1 MKEPKRSLYC
11 CFNAKVHG
19 ETISCSRGHFLT
31 KASVTGSIST
41 KRLRRGEP
49 LELGICQTCGGYDEM
64 GPPIPAEERGWIEI
78 EKQSR
83 KEKEVKN
90 G

>member
-1 MKEPKRSLYC
+1 MKEPKRSLYQ
-11 CFNAKVHG
+11 CFNAKVQG

-41 KRLRRGEP
+41 KRLQRGEP
-49 LELGICQTCGGYDEM
+49 LELTVCQACEAYDEM
-64 GPPIPAEERGWIEI
+64 GPPIPAGERGWLNIA
-78 EKQSR
+78 R
-83 KEKEVKN
+83 EVKN